1 MQSYYVIALVLLQ
14 CVVVTPAARAHAR
27 APPAIAKV
35 VTMLE
40 NLITMM
46 ESEGAEDEKKFNH
59 FNQYCDSEKS
69 ASTTKIAE
77 LNTKIE
83 DTNAA
88 LQDLKAQKAELDSVV
103 GKLQK
108 EIDQEQSQVNAAT
121 EKRNSEHDAFAKE
134 QQDFANAVAACSKAV
149 KLLGDHY
156 GDAPKEASKP
166 AWMSLLNTYLGTIS
180 KSVDS
185 LGAKD
190 QHKKLVA
197 TLKDKSSKGAIAL
210 LHRHKGKAPF
220 EQYEDSRGESMNI
233 VDQVKVLAQTFAE
246 DKQSAVEEENRL
258 QKTFEGLISK
268 KNALLSTLRGERDT
282 QQAVLNQVNQNIAEK
297 ETALKMA
304 QDTLADTQTYLAAV
318 TKQHAEATEMYE
330 TRVKDRKDETE
341 AVNKALEVLADFSF
355 MQKQAGVKAI
365 DKFSKQHHF
374 GHHHQKNQNCVGCA
388 KVAAMLRQKAKLFH
402 SAVLS
407 AAAATSM
414 GSDAIDGVIDNLKEL
429 IRRIDEEQKTEKEHK
444 DWCEEETGLTN
455 AKVTDHSGIVDS
467 LKGVISDLT
476 EVIKEKEIDL
486 DENEDDINSEDNNFE
501 TQTEIRGEEKE
512 EFEEDLQD
520 HMDAIQAL
528 NEAIE
533 ILANFYAKRKAKGA
547 MLQVHHKRLSLLQRS
562 MEPAGGKVVD
572 MMSGTRQEFE
582 QSKKHLE
589 SAEVEAVKDF
599 EDVRKRHMKV
609 DADLNADKN
618 QITVE
623 EQTAEV
629 QLDSAKHDKVSNEN
643 EVDASNNYL
652 KQLGKSCYPLM
663 MHFDERT
670 RLRKEEKSAIKDA
683 IQVLRNA

>member
-1 MQSYYVIALVLLQ
+1 MQSYYLIALVLLQ
-14 CVVVTPAARAHAR
+14 CTGVAPATSVRAR

-46 ESEGAEDEKKFNH
+46 ESEGAEDEKKFTH
-59 FNQYCDSEKS
+59 FSQYCDSEKES
-69 ASTTKIAE
+69 STTKIAT

-88 LQDLKAQKAELDSVV
+88 LMDLRAQKAELDSVV

-121 EKRNSEHDAFAKE
+121 EKRTSEHDAFVKE
-134 QQDFANAVAACSKAV
+134 QQDFSNAIAACNKAV

-156 GDAPKEASKP
+156 GEAPREASKP
-166 AWMSLLNTYLGTIS
+166 EWMSLLNTYLGTIS
-180 KSVDS
+180 NSVDS
-185 LGAKD
+185 LGAKN

-197 TLKDKSSKGAIAL
+197 TLKDKSKKGAISL
-210 LHRHKGKAPF
+210 LHRHNGKAPF

-233 VDQVKVLAQTFAE
+233 VDQVKVLAETFAE

-258 QKTFEGLISK
+258 QKTFDGLIAK

-282 QQAVLNQVNQNIAEK
+282 QQAVLNQVNQNIAEQ

-304 QDTLADTQTYLAAV
+304 QDTLKDTQTYLAAL

-330 TRVKDRKDETE
+330 IRQKDRKDETT
-341 AVNKALEVLADFSF
+341 AVNKALEVLSDFSF
-355 MQKQAGVKAI
+355 MQKQTNVKAI
-365 DKFSKQHHF
+365 DKISHF
-374 GHHHQKNQNCVGCA
+374 GKHRPRNGNPYCAGCA
-388 KVAAMLRQKAKLFH
+388 KVAAMLRQKARMYH

-414 GSDAIDGVIDNLKEL
+414 GSDAIDGVIENLKEL
-429 IRRIDEEQKTEKEHK
+429 MRRIDEEQKTEKEHR

-455 AKVTDHSGIVDS
+455 AKVTDHSAIVDN
-467 LKGVISDLT
+467 LKGVIADLH

-486 DENEDDINSEDNNFE
+486 DENHDDITGEDDNFE
-501 TQTEIRGEEKE
+501 AQIEIRSEEKE

-547 MLQVHHKRLSLLQRS
+547 LVQMPHKRLSFLQRS
-562 MEPAGGKVVD
+562 SEPSGGKVVD
-572 MMSGTRQEFE
+572 MMSKTRGEFE
-582 QSKKHLE
+582 DAKKHLE
-589 SAEVEAVKDF
+589 EDEVEAVKTF
-599 EDVRKRHMKV
+599 EEVRSHHMKV
-609 DADLNADKN
+609 DADLASDKN
-618 QITVE
+618 QLTVE

-629 QLDSAKHDKVSNEN
+629 QLDTATHDKGTNEN
-643 EVDASNNYL
+643 EVAAANNYL
-652 KQLGKSCYPLM
+652 NQLGKSCYPLM

-683 IQVLRNA
+683 IKVLKDA